1 MFQLVEPPA
10 GGLAVFWR
18 GSSILEPART
28 LAEQGLQRSSRG
40 PQLVLVAPVRILV
53 VLVVFEVVL
62 VGF

>member
-1 MFQLVEPPA
+1 M
-10 GGLAVFWR
+10 FWR

-28 LAEQGLQRSSRG
+28 LAEQGLQRCSRG
-40 PQLVLVAPVRILV
+40 AQLVLAAPVRILV